1 MKLALSESQSMLKDT
16 VARLFA
22 DEATPERL
30 RAAEDTGVDQ
40 ALWDKL
46 VELGIVGI
54 RAIEPQDGGMTLM
67 DAAIVAEEAGRHV
80 APVPLIEAIVAIALL
95 HRLDAP
101 AALLSA
107 VDSGAIATLA
117 LNPVAPGVAKP
128 VLGGSRAHVVLA
140 LDGNDLVA
148 LTGLNAAKAPN
159 IAAAAV
165 ANLDLSSGAGERFVL
180 ATGDTAISQFAAACE
195 EWKVLTAAYLAGLG
209 RRALELAAAYSVER
223 HAYGSPIGA
232 YQGIA
237 HPMADAATHMDG
249 AKLLAWRAIA
259 SIAAGDAKGG
269 ARAAMA
275 YWWAAHSVDQA
286 VQHSVRTFG
295 GYGLSLEYD
304 VQLYFRR
311 AKLLSL
317 IAGDPNAELDRIAAR
332 LWDGETVALPRAGE
346 VEIDFEWGAEAD
358 AYAAELRSFVEGQMA
373 PDIAAKKHHST
384 AGHHPGFH
392 KKLAEAGH
400 AYPDLGADGQ
410 KVRSRYEVMAAAPMW
425 EDIGWTRTP
434 IAVTEFVAK
443 MAQLWSQPETKEE
456 IVGAIARGE
465 ALGALGFSEPQS
477 GSDVFGTKF
486 SAVREGDEWV
496 LNGQKMFTTN
506 GHQADY
512 ILMLTR
518 TDNSGKKHQ
527 GLTMF
532 IMPMKL
538 PGIELHPVYTLQ
550 DEKTN
555 ITYFTDV
562 RISDRY
568 RIGEVGDGA
577 RVMASALGFEHGG
590 SGYHAAQT
598 AMMRRALAWA
608 RKPSGNGAA
617 PIDNPFLRR
626 VLARA
631 AINDEVADV
640 LCRRQVWADVEG
652 IHDISYGP
660 MAKMF
665 TTETM
670 YRDASAIVEAG
681 APGSLVRG
689 VDPDM
694 DYVETTMRRAI
705 AMTVYGGTSE
715 VHRSLIAEKS
725 LGMPKSRS

>member
-1 MKLALSESQSMLKDT
+1 
-16 VARLFA
+16 
-22 DEATPERL
+22 
-30 RAAEDTGVDQ
+30 
-40 ALWDKL
+40 
-46 VELGIVGI
+46 
-54 RAIEPQDGGMTLM
+54 
-67 DAAIVAEEAGRHV
+67 
-80 APVPLIEAIVAIALL
+80 
-95 HRLDAP
+95 
-101 AALLSA
+101 
-107 VDSGAIATLA
+107 
-117 LNPVAPGVAKP
+117 
-128 VLGGSRAHVVLA
+128 
-140 LDGNDLVA
+140 
-148 LTGLNAAKAPN
+148 
-159 IAAAAV
+159 
-165 ANLDLSSGAGERFVL
+165 
-180 ATGDTAISQFAAACE
+180 
-195 EWKVLTAAYLAGLG
+195 
-209 RRALELAAAYSVER
+209 
-223 HAYGSPIGA
+223 
-232 YQGIA
+232 
-237 HPMADAATHMDG
+237 
-249 AKLLAWRAIA
+249 
-259 SIAAGDAKGG
+259 
-269 ARAAMA
+269 MA
-275 YWWAAHSVDQA
+275 YWWAAHTVDQA

-311 AKLLSL
+311 AKLLAL
-317 IAGDPNAELDRIAAR
+317 IAGDPNDELDRIAGR
-332 LWDGETVALPRAGE
+332 LWDDDAVALPSAGE
-346 VEIDFEWGAEAD
+346 VEIEFEWGAKAD
-358 AYAAELRSFVEGQMA
+358 TYAAELRSFVEGQMTPEIEA
-373 PDIAAKKHHST
+373 HKHHST
-384 AGHHPGFH
+384 AGHHPAFH

-400 AYPDLGADGQ
+400 AYPDLGANGQ
-410 KVRSRYEVMAAAPMW
+410 TVRSRYEVMAAAPIW

-434 IAVTEFVAK
+434 LAVTEFVAK
-443 MAQLWSQPETKEE
+443 MAQLWSQPGTKEE

-477 GSDVFGTKF
+477 GSDVFGAKF
-486 SAVREGDEWV
+486 SAVRDGEEWV
-496 LNGQKMFTTN
+496 MNGQKMFTTN

-538 PGIELHPVYTLQ
+538 PGVELHPVYTLQ

-562 RISDRY
+562 RVDDRY

-590 SGYHAAQT
+590 SGYHAAQS
-598 AMMRRALAWA
+598 AMIRHAVAWA
-608 RKPSGNGAA
+608 RTPNGNQSA
-617 PIDNPFLRR
+617 PINSPFVRR

-631 AINDEVADV
+631 AVNDEVADV

-670 YRDASAIVEAG
+670 YKDGTAIVEAG

-689 VDPDM
+689 IDANM

>member
-1 MKLALSESQSMLKDT
+1 MKLALSESQTMLQDT
-16 VARLFA
+16 VNRLFA
-22 DEATPERL
+22 DEATPQRI
-30 RAAEDTGVDQ
+30 RDAEAIGLDQ
-40 ALWDKL
+40 ALWDQL
-46 VELGIVGI
+46 VALGIVAM
-54 RAIEPQDGGMTLM
+54 RAAPPQDGGMTLM
-67 DAAIVAEEAGRHV
+67 DAALVAESAGRHV
-80 APVPLIEAIVAIALL
+80 APVPLVEAIVATALL
-95 HRLDAP
+95 HRAAAPPPLLDA
-101 AALLSA
+101 
-107 VDSGAIATLA
+107 VESGAIATLA
-117 LNPVAPGVAKP
+117 LRPVATGERQP
-128 VLGGSRAHVVLA
+128 VLGGSVARIIVA
-140 LDGNDLVA
+140 LDGDDLVA
-148 LTGLNAAKAPN
+148 ITGINVDRAPN

-165 ANLDLSSGAGERFVL
+165 ADIDLSAQGTRQILARGAEAKSLF
-180 ATGDTAISQFAAACE
+180 QAACE
-195 EWKVLTAAYLAGLG
+195 EWKVLTAALLAGLG
-209 RRALELAAAYSVER
+209 RRALEMAAEYSVER
-223 HAYGSPIGA
+223 VAYGSPIGS

-237 HPMADAATHMDG
+237 HPMANAATNMDG
-249 AKLLAWRAIA
+249 AKLLTWRAIA
-259 SIAAGDAKGG
+259 SIATDAPEAG

-275 YWWAAHSVDQA
+275 YWWAAHSIDQA
-286 VQHSVRTFG
+286 VQHAVRTFG

-317 IAGDPNAELDRIAAR
+317 IAGDPNAELEKIADR
-332 LWDGETVALPRAGE
+332 LWDDAAVALPCAGD
-346 VEIDFEWGAEAD
+346 VEIDFEWGEPAEQ
-358 AYAAELRSFVEGQMA
+358 YAAELREFVASNMT
-373 PDIAAKKHHST
+373 PDVEARKHHST
-384 AGHHPGFH
+384 AGHHPEFH
-392 KKLAEAGH
+392 QKLAAAGH
-400 AYPDLGADGQ
+400 AFPDLGEAGQ
-410 KVRSRYEVMAAAPMW
+410 QVRSRYEVMAAAPLW

-443 MAQLWSQPETKEE
+443 MAQLWSQPGTKEE

-465 ALGALGFSEPQS
+465 ALGALGFSEPQA
-477 GSDVFGTKF
+477 GSDVFSTKF
-486 SAVREGDEWV
+486 SAVRDGDEWV
-496 LNGQKMFTTN
+496 MNGQKMFTTN

-562 RISDRY
+562 RIPDRY

-590 SGYHAAQT
+590 SGYHAAQK
-598 AMMRRALAWA
+598 AMVRRAVAWA
-608 RKPSGNGAA
+608 RKPAGNAGS
-617 PIDNPFLRR
+617 PIEDPVIRR

-631 AINDEVADV
+631 AVNDEVADV

-652 IHDISYGP
+652 VHEISYGP

-670 YRDASAIVEAG
+670 YQDASAIVEAA
-681 APGSLVRG
+681 APASLIRG
-689 VDPDM
+689 VDADL

-715 VHRSLIAEKS
+715 VHRSVIAERS
-725 LGMPKSRS
+725 LGMPRSRG

>member
-1 MKLALSESQSMLKDT
+1 MKLALSESQTMLRDT

-30 RAAEDTGVDQ
+30 RAAEATGVDQ
-40 ALWDKL
+40 ALWAKL
-46 VELGIVGI
+46 HELGILGI
-54 RAIEPQDGGMTLM
+54 RAVEPQDGGMTLL
-67 DAAIVAEEAGRHV
+67 DAAIVAEEAGRTV
-80 APVPLIEAIVAIALL
+80 APVPLIEAIVATGLL
-95 HRLDAP
+95 HRAGAP
-101 AALLSA
+101 DTLLSA
-107 VDSGAIATLA
+107 VDGGAAATLA
-117 LNPVAPGVAKP
+117 LKPVEPGASQL
-128 VLGGSRAHVVLA
+128 VLGGSIAHVVVA
-140 LDGNDLVA
+140 LEGDELVA
-148 LTGLNAAKAPN
+148 FTGLDAARAPN

-165 ANLDLSSGAGERFVL
+165 ADIDLSSGAGDRSVL
-180 ATGDTAISQFAAACE
+180 ATGEVAASLVAAARE
-195 EWKVLTAAYLAGLG
+195 EWKIQTAAYLAGLG
-209 RRALELAAAYSVER
+209 RRALELAAAYSIER
-223 HAYGSPIGA
+223 QAYGSPIGSFQA
-232 YQGIA
+232 IA

-259 SIAAGDAKGG
+259 SIAANDARAG
-269 ARAAMA
+269 ARVAMA
-275 YWWAAHSVDQA
+275 YWWAAHTIDQA
-286 VQHSVRTFG
+286 VQHAVRTFG

-311 AKLLSL
+311 AKLLAL
-317 IAGDPNAELDRIAAR
+317 IAGDPNAELDRVAAR
-332 LWDGETVALPRAGE
+332 LWEDETIALPSAGD

-358 AYAAELRSFVEGQMA
+358 AYAAELRGFVAAEMT
-373 PDIAAKKHHST
+373 PEIEAKKHHST
-384 AGHHPGFH
+384 AGHHPAFH
-392 KKLAEAGH
+392 KSLAQAGH
-400 AYPDLGADGQ
+400 AFPDLGADGQ
-410 KVRSRYEVMAAAPMW
+410 RVRSRYEIMAAAPLW

-443 MAQLWSQPETKEE
+443 MAQLWSQPGTKEE

-465 ALGALGFSEPQS
+465 ALGALGFSEPQA
-477 GSDVFGTKF
+477 GSDVFGSRF
-486 SAVREGDEWV
+486 SAVRDGGDWV

-518 TDNSGKKHQ
+518 TDTSGKKHQ

-538 PGIELHPVYTLQ
+538 PGIELHPVHTLQ

-562 RISDRY
+562 RVPDRY

-590 SGYHAAQT
+590 SGYQAAQA
-598 AMMRRALAWA
+598 AMVRRAIAWA

-617 PIDNPFLRR
+617 PIDNPFVRR

-631 AINDEVADV
+631 AVNDEVADA

-652 IHDISYGP
+652 IHEISYGP

-681 APGSLVRG
+681 APGSMARG

-725 LGMPKSRS
+725 LGMPKSRG